1 MVTHQIY
8 ARSCPNLLSWDDF
21 STAVRTVQGESLALI
36 LVSLKTNFILLNSLA
51 YTSNLIQKRL
61 SVWLL
66 RWLVAIFNSEL
77 FRI

>member
-36 LVSLKTNFILLNSLA
+36 LVSLKTFYFINFVSLHIKPDPKA
-51 YTSNLIQKRL
+51 LECLAS
-61 SVWLL
+61 
-66 RWLVAIFNSEL
+66 
-77 FRI
+77 